1 MRLRSA
7 PSPTGPNSPTA
18 GPHTGFHCLASS
30 RILPGPVWGFCPS
43 SVKTGLK
50 SGPVIRTCLD
60 QTGAKI
66 SPDAKREAWRC
77 VPCVPPALF
86 SCPSRPAW
94 RLERLVSPVQVVC
107 SAWSSVE
114 AVPPNRSD
122 LSVPSEPSFQS
133 ALPSTPSSQFVRLLR
148 PARPVHYRAWF
159 MMAMIIFSFPDS
171 TTVVCNDFSYARR
184 KFFTKPLHVVAVVDE
199 GGLLFESRRVEFP
212 RAHASARAS
221 AHASA
226 HARAS
231 ARARKRTRTQAR
243 THAATTLRRSA
254 SALQRAC
261 GCAAAISPRRRSAK
275 KKTVRFPVPRH

>member
-30 RILPGPVWGFCPS
+30 RILPGPVWGFSPS
-43 SVKTGLK
+43 RVKTGLK

-66 SPDAKREAWRC
+66 GPDSKRGLAVRP
-77 VPCVPPALF
+77 V
-86 SCPSRPAW
+86 RPA
-94 RLERLVSPVQVVC
+94 RPLLLSIPSVMASRCPPVRVVC

-171 TTVVCNDFSYARR
+171 TTVVCNDFS
-184 KFFTKPLHVVAVVDE
+184 
-199 GGLLFESRRVEFP
+199 
-212 RAHASARAS
+212 
-221 AHASA
+221 
-226 HARAS
+226 
-231 ARARKRTRTQAR
+231 
-243 THAATTLRRSA
+243 
-254 SALQRAC
+254 
-261 GCAAAISPRRRSAK
+261 
-275 KKTVRFPVPRH
+275 